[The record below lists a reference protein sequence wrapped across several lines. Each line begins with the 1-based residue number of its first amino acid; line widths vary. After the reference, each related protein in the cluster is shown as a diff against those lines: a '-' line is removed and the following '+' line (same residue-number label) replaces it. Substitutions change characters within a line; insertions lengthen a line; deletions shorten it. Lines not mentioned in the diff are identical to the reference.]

1 MVSGPMWTLLCPTSC
16 EQSHYAGS
24 LRSGGD
30 AEQEAGTKQ
39 TGSDGAQQGRST
51 GLTGPN
57 WTMKQIAN
65 SLQVLERMAG
75 TTGLEPATSAVTG
88 QRSNQLNYVP
98 TLFSPGCWETLDF
111 PVFSYCPQRRLRQP
125 FPPHITEFRG
135 LMDRKWTGSQ
145 RPNPV
150 ARPYDPAH
158 LSMHRG

>member
-1 MVSGPMWTLLCPTSC
+1 MGRNSESADGKLLLDPNGPRLVFGVLCKPF
-16 EQSHYAGS
+16 
-24 LRSGGD
+24 
-30 AEQEAGTKQ
+30 K
-39 TGSDGAQQGRST
+39 
-51 GLTGPN
+51 
-57 WTMKQIAN
+57 
-65 SLQVLERMAG
+65 RMAG
-75 TTGLEPATSAVTG
+75 TTGLEPAASAVTG

-98 TLFSPGCWETLDF
+98 TLFSPGYWETIDF
-111 PVFSYCPQRRLRQP
+111 PVFSYCPPRRLCQP